1 LRSPAAGATILANPQ
16 EEDAMAARV
25 GNITFDCDQVLKI
38 AAFWSAALGRPLDE
52 GSSEWFASIG
62 GADGDR
68 REPAW
73 YFNKVPEARL
83 AKNRVH
89 VDLVDPDPAA
99 ADQLVRLGATVV
111 GKHEIRGHHW
121 TVLQDPEGNE
131 FCIAARSFT
140 GGD

>member
-1 LRSPAAGATILANPQ
+1 
-16 EEDAMAARV
+16 MAARL
-25 GNITFDCDQVLKI
+25 GNVTFDCQDVLKV
-38 AAFWSAALGRPLDE
+38 AAFWSAVLGRPLDD

-62 GADGDR
+62 GADGER
-68 REPAW
+68 RDPAW
-73 YFNKVPEARL
+73 YFSKVPESKQ

-99 ADQLVRLGATVV
+99 VSELVRLGATVT
-111 GKHEIRGHHW
+111 GEQQLQGGSHRW

-140 GGD
+140 GRD